1 MHRKQL
7 FVFGFILAF
16 VLWMTQYAN
25 LFYLWGKY
33 QSGMAGSALIG
44 LLVYFL
50 GVGLV
55 NYKCVK
61 SPYQE
66 TSTAITLTL
75 LYGVPF
81 LILLTM
87 LLMTWQEATLFAYFF
102 TSFLGIITLNYIL
115 SILIKEKSTE

>member
-16 VLWMTQYAN
+16 VLWMSQYAN

-44 LLVYFL
+44 LLIYFL

-55 NYKCVK
+55 NYKCIK

-66 TSTAITLTL
+66 TSTAIALTL

-87 LLMTWQEATLFAYFF
+87 LIMTWQETTSYAYFF
-102 TSFLGIITLNYIL
+102 TISLGIIPLNYIL